1 MTPSATLATLADEL
15 ADRRN
20 AVLSAWSLAA
30 RRDPGLTTPATL
42 SRTQFFDHVPAM
54 LDALERKIRATALR
68 DSLEAKQDEV
78 ENAESHGLQRWQQ
91 GYQES
96 EVMREWISL
105 SACLGDELAAFAA
118 RHPDASPA
126 GMSSAWRMVSEFTIA
141 GMSESVAQ
149 YTRLQRTEAAG
160 RVQALEEALARLN
173 ELERE
178 RATLWREATH
188 DLRGNLGIVRNV
200 ANVLQHTLPREDV
213 SHDPLNLLERGIGA
227 LHALLDDLT
236 IQARLDAGQERREI
250 RPFDAAAMLE
260 ELCGAARVAARQ
272 RGLFLHTTGGPTL
285 PVEGDAVKV
294 RRIAQNLLHNAVSY
308 TRDGGIEVSWEPVA
322 AAPAR
327 WTLCVRDTGPGL
339 GSGSSTPL
347 AIAIEAATR
356 DTLAVEADAK
366 AQGDP
371 AADASA
377 PPTLASQTAA
387 PASPAHGEGVGLSIV
402 KRLCELLDASV
413 ELATAPGKGTTFRV
427 TFPSRY
433 PKG

>member
-15 ADRRN
+15 EDRRD

-42 SRTQFFDHVPAM
+42 SRSQFFDHIPA
-54 LDALERKIRATALR
+54 LLEALERTLRATALR
-68 DSLEAKQDEV
+68 DSLEARQDEV
-78 ENAESHGLQRWQQ
+78 EQAESHGLQRWQQ

-96 EVMREWISL
+96 EVMREWVSL
-105 SACLGDELAAFAA
+105 SACLGDELAAFAE

-160 RVQALEEALARLN
+160 RVQALEQALERLN

-200 ANVLQHTLPREDV
+200 ANVLQHTLPRDDV
-213 SHDPLNLLERGIGA
+213 PHDPLKLLDRGIGA

-250 RPFDAAAMLE
+250 GPFDAAAMLE
-260 ELCGAARVAARQ
+260 ELCGAARLAARQ
-272 RGLFLHTTGGPTL
+272 RGLFLHTTGAPTL
-285 PVEGDAVKV
+285 PVDGDAVKV

-308 TRDGGIEVSWEPVA
+308 TREGGVEVSWDPVD

-339 GSGSSTPL
+339 GSASDAPL
-347 AIAIEAATR
+347 AVAMEAATR
-356 DTLAVEADAK
+356 DTLAVQAEAGAR
-366 AQGDP
+366 GDP

-377 PPTLASQTAA
+377 APTLPSQT
-387 PASPAHGEGVGLSIV
+387 PASASASHGEGVGLS
-402 KRLCELLDASV
+402 
-413 ELATAPGKGTTFRV
+413 
-427 TFPSRY
+427 
-433 PKG
+433 

>member
-15 ADRRN
+15 SDRRDV
-20 AVLSAWSLAA
+20 VLAAWSLAA

-42 SRTQFFDHVPAM
+42 SRSQFFDHIPAM
-54 LDALERKIRATALR
+54 LDALERKLRATALR
-68 DSLEAKQDEV
+68 DSLEAQQDEV
-78 ENAESHGLQRWQQ
+78 EQAESHGLQRWQQ

-96 EVMREWISL
+96 EVMREWVSL
-105 SACLGDELAAFAA
+105 SACLGDELAAFAT

-160 RVQALEEALARLN
+160 RVQALEEALERLN

-200 ANVLQHTLPREDV
+200 ANVLQHTLPRDDV
-213 SHDPLNLLERGIGA
+213 PHDPLKLLDRGIGA

-250 RPFDAAAMLE
+250 GPFDAAAMLE
-260 ELCGAARVAARQ
+260 ELCGAARLAARQ
-272 RGLFLHTTGGPTL
+272 RGLFLHTTGAPTL
-285 PVEGDAVKV
+285 PVDGDGVKV
-294 RRIAQNLLHNAVSY
+294 RRIAQNLLHNAVNY
-308 TRDGGIEVSWEPVA
+308 TREGGVEVSWEAVDA
-322 AAPAR
+322 GPAR

-339 GSGSSTPL
+339 GRASDAPL
-347 AIAIEAATR
+347 AVAMEAATR
-356 DTLAVEADAK
+356 DTLAVEARAE

-377 PPTLASQTAA
+377 APTLPSQTSA
-387 PASPAHGEGVGLSIV
+387 PASHGEGVGLSIV

>member
-15 ADRRN
+15 EDRRD

-42 SRTQFFDHVPAM
+42 SRTQFFDHIPAM
-54 LDALERKIRATALR
+54 LDALERKLRATALR
-68 DSLEAKQDEV
+68 DSLEARQDEL

-96 EVMREWISL
+96 EVMREWVSL
-105 SACLGDELAAFAA
+105 SACLGDELAAFAT
-118 RHPDASPA
+118 RHSDASPA
-126 GMSSAWRMVSEFTIA
+126 GMSSAWRMMSEFTIA

-200 ANVLQHTLPREDV
+200 ANVLQHTLPRDDV
-213 SHDPLNLLERGIGA
+213 PHDPLKLLDRGIGA

-250 RPFDAAAMLE
+250 GPFDAAVLLE
-260 ELCGAARVAARQ
+260 ELCGAARLAARQ
-272 RGLFLHTTGGPTL
+272 RGLFLHTAGAPTL
-285 PVEGDAVKV
+285 PVDGDAVKV

-308 TRDGGIEVSWEPVA
+308 TREGGVEVSWEVVDA
-322 AAPAR
+322 GPAR

-339 GSGSSTPL
+339 GSASDAPL
-347 AIAIEAATR
+347 AVAIEAATR
-356 DTLAVEADAK
+356 DTLAIAAHAK
-366 AQGDP
+366 EQGDP
-371 AADASA
+371 TADASA
-377 PPTLASQTAA
+377 APTLPSQTSS
-387 PASPAHGEGVGLSIV
+387 PASHGEGVGLSIV